1 MQFTV
6 SEAKA
11 KLAELVKRAEHG
23 EEIVLTR
30 HGHEVARLVAL
41 KRETSAED
49 RRSVIAQARASAAQK
64 RRAGASAARSQDF
77 LYDDDG
83 LPS

>member
-6 SEAKA
+6 SEANA

-30 HGHEVARLVAL
+30 HGHKVARLVAL

-49 RRSVIAQARASAAQK
+49 RRSVIA
-64 RRAGASAARSQDF
+64 
-77 LYDDDG
+77 
-83 LPS
+83 